1 MTRMHYCRPFDDT
14 KAVDTGFRGYRA
26 QILSHLESAVLI
38 NSHIEEG
45 GCGPGLHYH
54 EVDQLYYLVEGSM
67 NIQLGHDVSHITA
80 GTLVFIP
87 AGLAHR
93 NWNDG
98 PGAETHFEMLIPA
111 PAPLSQIA
119 YMVDAPDDVPA
130 PHRTDRRAYTCRV
143 DAATLS
149 EPMPGLRMQSLAT
162 PAQGSVHT
170 VVNYLEVDP
179 GSAGPG
185 THIHEFDQY
194 YLVLEGDLTVEVAL
208 EKFVA
213 PPRTLVI
220 LPAGVPHCQYNEGTI
235 TEKHLAVLAPA
246 PEPAKPWDRG
256 VDLSANG
263 DDLTGPQS
271 VFAAAQPGTP

>member
-1 MTRMHYCRPFDDT
+1 MTRVQYIRPFDDS

-26 QILSHLESAVLI
+26 QFLSHLESAVLI

-54 EVDQLYYLVEGSM
+54 HVDQLYYLIEGSM
-67 NIQLGHDVSHITA
+67 NVQLGHDVSHITA

-111 PAPLSQIA
+111 PSPIAQIA
-119 YMVDAPDDVPA
+119 YMVDTPDEVPA
-130 PHRTDRRAYTCRV
+130 PHRADRRAYTRSV
-143 DAATLS
+143 HIAALS
-149 EPMPGLRMQSLAT
+149 EQMPGLRVQSLAT
-162 PAQGSVHT
+162 PGQGSVHT
-170 VVNYLEVDP
+170 VVNYMEVDS

-185 THIHEFDQY
+185 THIHDFDQY
-194 YLVLEGDLTVEVAL
+194 YLVLEGELTVEIGL
-208 EKFVA
+208 EKYVA
-213 PPRTLVI
+213 PPHTLVV
-220 LPAGVPHCQYNEGTI
+220 LPAGVPHRQYNEGTI

-246 PEPAKPWDRG
+246 PEPGKPWDRG
-256 VDLSANG
+256 VNLGANG

-271 VFAAAQPGTP
+271 VFAPAQRETP